1 MHSNERAEVLRQV
14 AEAVPWSDAPVL
26 VAVDGVDGAGKSVFA
41 GQLATWL
48 RDAGR
53 PVVHAS
59 VDDFHRPRAE
69 RYRRGRES
77 PAGFWLDSF
86 DYDRLR
92 GDLLDPL
99 RPGGSGRFRTAVHD
113 LATDRWLDEPW
124 QTAADGTVLVL
135 DGLFL
140 HRDELAGYWDLSV
153 FLDVPF
159 EVTARR
165 MADRDG
171 ADADPEHP
179 TMQRYVGAQRLYFDS
194 CDPAGRASIVV
205 DNTDWDRPVIRR

>member
-1 MHSNERAEVLRQV
+1 MTERDAVLRRV
-14 AEAVPWSDAPVL
+14 AEAVPRSTAPVL

-41 GQLATWL
+41 GHLAARL

-53 PVVHAS
+53 TVVHAS

-69 RYRRGRES
+69 RYRRGRDS

-92 GDLLDPL
+92 SDLLDPL
-99 RPGGSGRFRTAVHD
+99 SRAGSRRYRTAVHD
-113 LATDRWLDEPW
+113 LVTDQRLDEPW

-159 EVTARR
+159 AVTARR
-165 MADRDG
+165 MAARDG
-171 ADADPEHP
+171 TSADPDHP
-179 TMQRYVGAQRLYFDS
+179 TMRRYVGAQQLYFES
-194 CDPAGRASIVV
+194 CRPAQRASIVI
-205 DNTDWDRPVIRR
+205 DNTDWDRPVIRAEG